1 MSALGQPTRRRL
13 QRLRRLLGYGA
24 ASLIILAGLLVG
36 TISELLPLL
45 ERDPQAVA
53 AWISQRVGRPVSITA
68 LNARWERNGPLLDLS
83 GFAIGE
89 GDERLSIGRAALRVD
104 LYAGLLP
111 GRPFA
116 SLQLDDL
123 ALTLERDLDGRWR
136 LHGIVRSSM
145 PFELSQLDGLGEL
158 LIEHATLSVVDA
170 ASGQSWMLPRLDAR
184 LRAQGGRL
192 QFAAAAYADG
202 LLPLRINGDLE
213 TANER
218 GRLHLR
224 AEQLDL
230 GAWAAGLAAAN
241 MSISAGELSAE
252 VWLDVDAGK
261 IVGGE
266 FDARELSVAVAQPLS
281 SKQAQP
287 LSSKQAQPLQIEP
300 KQSPVTNPATQA
312 SSQPV
317 LPAVTAPVTITPPPM
332 RGRFART
339 PEGWTA
345 GIDADD
351 GAWIRAEQ
359 KGDNRHIEV
368 GAIEIAEMIALLP
381 PGSEAGIR
389 IATQLREASARGR
402 IESLRADVLG
412 GEVDTLDARFS
423 GVGVMQVGERPGFS
437 GLTVDLQWRDQQL
450 TAVVLSPT
458 FVIEWPVALREPLPM
473 ALAGTI
479 NVVKPDAHWQVAT
492 EQLSVRGSDFAFD
505 VAGSLSF
512 DGGRPSS
519 DLRAVVFE
527 GPIVAA
533 KRFLIRHKMPANA
546 QKWLDE
552 GLLDG
557 RLLAGQIALTGDLD
571 QWPFAGNEGRLIAE
585 AEVADVSLRYL
596 PDWPIATD
604 LSGRASFLNRRIGVD
619 IAAVVAGNHVHR
631 AVGAIA
637 STKDPR
643 LLLDINGGG
652 SGLELMDL
660 LRNSPLQKKYAD
672 SFDAISIGGQ
682 ADIDLSLDIPFVKRL
697 GTFSMRGKAQL
708 NEADLRDSRWGIALD
723 AAQGELRFSERGLD
737 ADDIKVLYSGQ
748 PARFAI
754 ALGSHTVNPANAVE
768 SSLKGRLSADTLLD
782 FQPGLS
788 WLKPHLEGTSEWQIA
803 VALPVAVQPPDPTT
817 VSADDAAV
825 AANVAEPTVSTSK
838 PAVTTST
845 SSLATAASRPLG
857 AAQLSIRSDLV
868 GTTLSLP
875 APLSK
880 AASVRL
886 PFSAVATF
894 PPAGVDAPMALD
906 LHLASLLRLYG
917 QLGEEASFN
926 GVAAFGESDE
936 VLAPARGLRVV
947 GQVPV
952 IDASAWAAMAV
963 GSTTGESGVV
973 DVDLFAG
980 VLDMLDRSFAET
992 RVRMDRPAAGALRLR
1007 FAGPALDGEI
1017 DVPAPAERSSR
1028 GITARLARLHWPNA
1042 QGKGVVTDLIDP
1054 GAVPAFH
1061 LWVQELRMGE
1071 ADLGETRLETFP
1083 QNGGM
1088 RVDLFESKSSALQ
1101 LFGRGDWTRVNGLS
1115 RSNFQIEFTA
1125 GELGGML
1132 QALGFSE
1139 LIEGGQTFAK
1149 LRASWP
1155 GPPAAFAMENVDGG
1169 LEISVGQGRVPQVN
1183 PGAGRLLGLFSLT
1196 EIPRRLSLDF
1206 SDFFRSGLAFNKI
1219 TGSFV
1224 FADGNA
1230 VTDDLVIDSPAAEI
1244 RIRGRTGLRAQ
1255 DYAQTMEVLP
1265 RTGSVLPVVGAL
1277 AAGPAGAAIGAVAQ
1291 AMLQKP
1297 FKQINRTLYRVD
1309 GPWAEPVLE
1318 VLERG
1323 PARDATVEAGP

>member
-1 MSALGQPTRRRL
+1 MSPAVRPARRRL
-13 QRLRRLLGYGA
+13 QRLRRLVGYGA
-24 ASLIILAGLLVG
+24 ASLIIVAGLLVA
-36 TISELLPLL
+36 TISQLLPLL

-53 AWISQRVGRPVSITA
+53 AWISQRVGRPVAISA
-68 LNARWERNGPLLDLS
+68 LTARWERNGPLLDLS
-83 GFAIGE
+83 GFTIGA
-89 GDERLSIGRAALRVD
+89 GDEQLSIGRAALRVD

-111 GRPFA
+111 GRPLA

-123 ALTLERDLDGRWR
+123 DLTLERDPDGRWR
-136 LHGIVRSSM
+136 LHGIVRQST

-158 LIEHATLSVVDA
+158 LIEHATLTVEDA
-170 ASGQSWMLPRLDAR
+170 ASGQSWLLPRLDAR

-202 LLPLRINGDLE
+202 LLPLRINGDIE
-213 TANER
+213 TAHER
-218 GRLHLR
+218 GRLYVQ

-230 GAWAAGLAAAN
+230 AAWAAGIAAKGLA
-241 MSISAGELSAE
+241 IRAGTLSTE
-252 VWLDVDAGK
+252 VWLDIDAGE
-261 IVGGE
+261 IVAGE
-266 FDARELSVAVAQPLS
+266 FDTRALSLTLAQPLAKVTQS
-281 SKQAQP
+281 ASNEPAQAQ
-287 LSSKQAQPLQIEP
+287 LSR
-300 KQSPVTNPATQA
+300 PVAA
-312 SSQPV
+312 SLTTPV
-317 LPAVTAPVTITPPPM
+317 LPRVSAPAAITPSPM

-339 PEGWTA
+339 PDGWKA

-351 GAWIRAEQ
+351 GAWIRAAQ
-359 KGDNRHIEV
+359 QGASRHIEA
-368 GAIEIAEMIALLP
+368 GAVEISDLIALLP
-381 PGSEAGIR
+381 PSSTAEMQLVDR
-389 IATQLREASARGR
+389 LREAAARGR
-402 IESLRADVLG
+402 IESLRAEFQD
-412 GEVDTLDARFS
+412 DTLQRLDARLHEL
-423 GVGVMQVGERPGFS
+423 GATQVGERPGFS
-437 GLTVDLQWRDQQL
+437 GLSATVQWQDQQL
-450 TAVVLSPT
+450 AAHITSPN

-473 ALAGTI
+473 ALAGT
-479 NVVKPDAHWQVAT
+479 VDLLKPDAYWQLAT
-492 EQLSVRGSDFAFD
+492 DQLTARGSDFAFD
-505 VAGSLSF
+505 VAGSLTF
-512 DGGRPSS
+512 DGKRPSS

-533 KRFLIRHKMPANA
+533 KRFWMLHRMPPTAV
-546 QKWLDE
+546 KWLDE
-552 GLLDG
+552 SLLDG
-557 RLLAGQIALTGDLD
+557 RLLSGHLLLTGDLD
-571 QWPFAGNEGRLIAE
+571 HWPFAGNEGRLIAE
-585 AEVADVSLRYL
+585 AEVADVSVRYL
-596 PDWPIATD
+596 PDWPIATN
-604 LSGRASFLNRRIGVD
+604 LNGRATFLNRSIGVD
-619 IAAVVAGNHVHR
+619 VASELLGNHVQR
-631 AVGAIA
+631 AVGGIA
-637 STKDPR
+637 STKEPR
-643 LLLDINGGG
+643 LLLDISGGG
-652 SGLELMDL
+652 SGADLMNL
-660 LRNSPLQKKYAD
+660 LRSSPLQKKYAD
-672 SFDAISIGGQ
+672 SFDAISVGGE
-682 ADIDLSLDIPFVKRL
+682 AAVALSLDIPLAKRL
-697 GTFSMRGKAQL
+697 GAFSMRGTAQL
-708 NEADLRDSRWGIALD
+708 SEADLRDSRWGIALD

-737 ADDIKVLYSGQ
+737 ADAIEVLYSGQ

-754 ALGSHTVNPANAVE
+754 ALGSHTEKPQNAVE
-768 SSLKGRLSADTLLD
+768 SSLQGRLSVDTLLD

-788 WLKPHLEGTSEWQIA
+788 WLKPHMEGTSDWRIA
-803 VALPVAVQPPDPTT
+803 VALPLASLPIDSQADGPTAAAVHANDAQADSGAATSAAAPGDSATVAVI
-817 VSADDAAV
+817 
-825 AANVAEPTVSTSK
+825 
-838 PAVTTST
+838 
-845 SSLATAASRPLG
+845 RPLG

-886 PFSAVATF
+886 PLRALATF
-894 PPAGVDAPMALD
+894 APTGVDAPMALD
-906 LHLASLLRLYG
+906 LHLGSLLRLYG

-936 VLAPARGLRVV
+936 VLAPTRGLRVV

-952 IDASAWAAMAV
+952 IDASAWAAMAA
-963 GSTTGESGVV
+963 SSATGEGVVV

-992 RVRMDRPAAGALRLR
+992 RVRMDRPAAGELRLR

-1017 DVPAPAERSSR
+1017 EVPAPAERITR
-1028 GITARLARLHWPNA
+1028 GITARLARLHWPSVQSNSA
-1042 QGKGVVTDLIDP
+1042 ITDLIDP

-1061 LWVQELRMGE
+1061 LWVQELHMGE
-1071 ADLGETRLETFP
+1071 ANLGETRLETFP

-1101 LFGRGDWTRVNGLS
+1101 LFGRGDWTRVDGIS
-1115 RSNFQIEFTA
+1115 RSNFEIEFTA
-1125 GELGGML
+1125 SELGGML
-1132 QALGFSE
+1132 KALGFSE

-1155 GPPAAFAMENVDGG
+1155 GPPAAFAMQNVDGG

-1230 VTDDLVIDSPAAEI
+1230 VTDDLTIDSPAAEI

-1255 DYAQTMEVLP
+1255 DYTQTMEVLP

-1291 AMLQKP
+1291 AVLQRP
-1297 FKQINRTLYRVD
+1297 FKQINRTLYRVE

-1323 PARDATVEAGP
+1323 PARDAAEEAGP

>member
-1 MSALGQPTRRRL
+1 MSPVQRPPRRRL

-36 TISELLPLL
+36 TISQLLPLL

-53 AWISQRVGRPVSITA
+53 AWISQRVGRPVAITA
-68 LNARWERNGPLLDLS
+68 LTARWERNGPLLDLA

-89 GDERLSIGRAALRVD
+89 GDEQLSIGRAALRID

-111 GRPFA
+111 GRPLA

-136 LHGIVRSSM
+136 LHGIVRQTT

-158 LIEHATLSVVDA
+158 LIEHATLTIEDA
-170 ASGQSWMLPRLDAR
+170 ASGQSWLLPRLDAR

-192 QFAAAAYADG
+192 QFAAAAYADDQ
-202 LLPLRINGDLE
+202 LPLRINGDIE
-213 TANER
+213 TARER
-218 GRLHLR
+218 GRLYMQ
-224 AEQLDL
+224 AEQLNL
-230 GAWAAGLAAAN
+230 AAWAAGIAAEGL
-241 MSISAGELSAE
+241 SINAGTLSAE

-261 IVGGE
+261 IVAGE
-266 FDARELSVAVAQPLS
+266 FDTRALTLTLAQPPV
-281 SKQAQP
+281 SKQAQSALIEP
-287 LSSKQAQPLQIEP
+287 ALIEPAQPL
-300 KQSPVTNPATQA
+300 A
-312 SSQPV
+312 SQPAAPSDATGTLTV
-317 LPAVTAPVTITPPPM
+317 SAPAIITPPPM
-332 RGRFART
+332 RGRFTRT
-339 PEGWTA
+339 AEGWTA

-359 KGDNRHIEV
+359 HGPSRRIEA
-368 GAIEIAEMIALLP
+368 GAVEIADVIALLP
-381 PGSEAGIR
+381 PSSR
-389 IATQLREASARGR
+389 TSLQLVSRLREAAARGR
-402 IESLRADVLG
+402 IESLQAAFLG
-412 GEVDTLDARFS
+412 DELQTLDARLHKLA
-423 GVGVMQVGERPGFS
+423 VVQVGERPGFS
-437 GLTVDLQWRDQQL
+437 GLSVDVQWRDQQL
-450 TAVVLSPT
+450 SAQIASPD

-473 ALAGTI
+473 ALAGT
-479 NVVKPDAHWQVAT
+479 VFLLKPDAHWQLAS
-492 EQLSVRGSDFAFD
+492 EQVTARGSDFAFD
-505 VAGSLSF
+505 VAGSLTF
-512 DGGRPSS
+512 DGARPSS
-519 DLRAVVFE
+519 DLRAFVFE

-533 KRFLIRHKMPANA
+533 KRFLMRHRMPPSA

-552 GLLDG
+552 GLLEG
-557 RLLAGQIALTGDLD
+557 RLVSGRLMLSGDLD
-571 QWPFAGNEGRLIAE
+571 NWPFAGNEGRMIAE
-585 AEVADVSLRYL
+585 ADVADVSVRYL
-596 PDWPIATD
+596 PDWPIATQ
-604 LSGRASFLNRRIGVD
+604 LNGRASFLNRSIGVD
-619 IAAVVAGNHVHR
+619 VAAEILGNRVQR
-631 AVGAIA
+631 AVGGIA
-637 STKDPR
+637 STKEPR
-643 LLLDINGGG
+643 LLLDISGGG
-652 SGLELMDL
+652 GGETLLNL
-660 LRNSPLQKKYAD
+660 LRNSPLQKKHAD

-682 ADIDLSLDIPFVKRL
+682 ADVALSLDIPLVKRL
-697 GTFSMRGKAQL
+697 GTFSMRGTAQL
-708 NEADLRDSRWGIALD
+708 SDADLRDSRWGIALD

-754 ALGSHTVNPANAVE
+754 ALGSHTATPANAVE
-768 SSLKGRLSADTLLD
+768 SSLRGRLNVDTLLD

-788 WLKPHLEGTSEWQIA
+788 WLKPHMEGISEWQIA
-803 VALPVAVQPPDPTT
+803 VALPVAVVAIVATSAGITESALANIETQPTAITPLAAPAEGNPT
-817 VSADDAAV
+817 A
-825 AANVAEPTVSTSK
+825 
-838 PAVTTST
+838 
-845 SSLATAASRPLG
+845 AASRPLG
-857 AAQLSIRSDLV
+857 AAQLTIRSNLV

-886 PFSAVATF
+886 PLTAVATF
-894 PPAGVDAPMALD
+894 PPAGVEGPMALD
-906 LHLASLLRLYG
+906 LRLASLLRLYG
-917 QLGEEASFN
+917 ELGEEASFN

-963 GSTTGESGVV
+963 GSASGEGVVV

-992 RVRMDRPAAGALRLR
+992 RVRMDRPAAGELRLR
-1007 FAGPALDGEI
+1007 FAGPALEGEI
-1017 DVPAPAERSSR
+1017 EVPAPVELVSR
-1028 GITARLARLHWPNA
+1028 GITARLARLHWPSSQSTSA
-1042 QGKGVVTDLIDP
+1042 VTDLIDP

-1061 LWVQELRMGE
+1061 LWVQELHMGD
-1071 ADLGETRLETFP
+1071 ANLGETRLETFP
-1083 QNGGM
+1083 QAGGM

-1101 LFGRGDWTRVNGLS
+1101 LFGRGDWTRVDGIS
-1115 RSNFQIEFTA
+1115 RSNFEIEFTA
-1125 GELGGML
+1125 SELGGML
-1132 QALGFSE
+1132 KALGFSE

-1255 DYAQTMEVLP
+1255 DYTQTMEVLP

-1277 AAGPAGAAIGAVAQ
+1277 AAGPAGAALGAVAQ
-1291 AMLQKP
+1291 AVLQKP
-1297 FKQINRTLYRVD
+1297 FKQINRTLYRVE

-1323 PARDATVEAGP
+1323 PARGSTGEAGP